1 MKPGDIVR
9 FRTDIV
15 TNQTGENIRIP
26 EEDLGILIEYHKW
39 EKVASV
45 LVKGSLMRV
54 RAEYIEKAGK
64 ADGV

>member
-9 FRTDIV
+9 FREDIV
-15 TNQTGENIRIP
+15 TNQLGENIRIP
-26 EEDLGILIEYHKW
+26 AEDLGILIEYHTW